1 MNPLVV
7 SSMAAAVAALLALGC
22 GGSTPSEEPNSP
34 GAAAEP
40 ASFAEQVSLGQ
51 TLFAE
56 HCAHCHGSSGQGGD
70 GPRLV
75 GLELGAL
82 PLDPPPSA
90 TLRKTQF
97 KTVADVA
104 TFVVANM
111 PPDEPGSLSGE
122 EYYSVLAFDLSA
134 NGIALDAKLDAAL
147 AATLE
152 IPRK

>member
-1 MNPLVV
+1 VNTLVV
-7 SSMAAAVAALLALGC
+7 SSGASILAALLALGC
-22 GGSTPSEEPNSP
+22 GGSTPSEEPHSP
-34 GAAAEP
+34 EAEAQP
-40 ASFAEQVSLGQ
+40 ATFAEQVSLGQ
-51 TLFAE
+51 TLFGE

-75 GLELGAL
+75 GLDQGAL

-90 TLRKTQF
+90 KFRKTQF

-104 TFVVANM
+104 SFVVANM
-111 PPDEPGSLSGE
+111 PPDKPGSLSGE
-122 EYYSVLAFDLSA
+122 QYYSVLAFDLSA
-134 NGIALDAKLDAAL
+134 NGITLDAKLDAAL